1 MMIPGGQSTNFKTT
15 QARMMGGE
23 LKKPSKIHGIL
34 ADYTLWDF
42 IEVLNCIF
50 PTLHAAEIGLCNH
63 ALDSFLDFVG
73 DGVMSLSDQEK
84 TARNKHIVADV
95 TFDCVI
101 KKLDDFMKDGT
112 FDLLPTIL
120 KEQI

>member
-15 QARMMGGE
+15 QARMMEGE

-34 ADYTLWDF
+34 ADYPLWDF

-73 DGVMSLSDQEK
+73 DG
-84 TARNKHIVADV
+84 A
-95 TFDCVI
+95 
-101 KKLDDFMKDGT
+101 
-112 FDLLPTIL
+112 
-120 KEQI
+120 